1 MIDAYLQ
8 GLLVM
13 LSLAVITWIISVR
26 KHDASIVDSIWSVF
40 FLLGSVVYFI
50 SSSSYSVQQIVVLA
64 LVVIWALRLSIYITL
79 RNHGKPEDSRYRDI
93 RERYSPYF
101 ALKSLFIIFIFQ
113 ALLAGFISM
122 PLWYVFTHP
131 ADFDVVAALAVSL
144 WFIGMFF
151 EMVGDMQLANFKRSE
166 ASRNGGVLDH
176 GLWRY
181 SRHPNY
187 FGEACIWWAY
197 YLFAVSAGGWW
208 TIPAPILMTWLLL
221 KFSGVVLLEKDIV
234 NRRPSYREYIK
245 NTSAFIPW
253 PPKKF
258 DKSSANSEVAG

>member
-1 MIDAYLQ
+1 MMQVYLQ
-8 GLLVM
+8 GLAVM
-13 LSLAVITWIISVR
+13 LSLAVITWIVSVR

-40 FLLGSVVYFI
+40 FLLGSAVYLV
-50 SSSSYSVQQIVVLA
+50 SSGTFSTQQIVLFVL
-64 LVVIWALRLSIYITL
+64 VTIWALRLSIYITL

-93 RERYSPYF
+93 RERYSPHF

-113 ALLAGFISM
+113 ALLAGFVSL
-122 PLWYVFTHP
+122 PLWYVFTH
-131 ADFDVVAALAVSL
+131 ATDFGVIDILAVSL
-144 WFIGMFF
+144 WSIGMFF
-151 EMVGDMQLANFKRSE
+151 ETVGDIQLSSFRKSE

-197 YLFAVSAGGWW
+197 YLFAFSAGGWW
-208 TIPAPILMTWLLL
+208 TIVAPILMTWLLL
-221 KFSGVVLLEKDIV
+221 KFSGVMLLEKDIV

-253 PPKKF
+253 PPKNL
-258 DKSSANSEVAG
+258 DKSSANSEVA